1 MAGRVFSFCDAEPFA
16 SVRIVPASE
25 GVLRTRTADAEKF
38 QRVAQIPEPILLGD
52 FFLRVT
58 DRAGDVNEHDLTASA
73 TDEMI
78 VVFAGIT
85 DLVIAAGALQ
95 VHLVHEVEFFQE
107 KDHSED
113 RRIIR
118 LSALISRCSR
128 LYFLESHRPAG
139 IK

>member
-16 SVRIVPASE
+16 SLRMVPAS
-25 GVLRTRTADAEKF
+25 VRLLWARTADAKKF

-58 DRAGDVNEHDLTASA
+58 DRAGDVNEHDMTAPA

-85 DLVIAAGALQ
+85 DLVVAAGALQ
-95 VHLVHEVEFFQE
+95 VYLVHEVEFFQE

-113 RRIIR
+113 RRIVR
-118 LSALISRCSR
+118 LGAIIGRCRR
-128 LYFLESHRPAG
+128 LYFLQSHWPSG